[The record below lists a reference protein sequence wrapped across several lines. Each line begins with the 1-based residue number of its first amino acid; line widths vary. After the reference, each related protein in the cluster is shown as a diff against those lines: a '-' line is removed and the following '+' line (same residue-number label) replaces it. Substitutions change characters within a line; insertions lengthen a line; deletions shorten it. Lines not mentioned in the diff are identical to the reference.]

1 MKASSKRKRKESSE
15 GDSNKQRTLL
25 SFFSTSPKKKVKNEN
40 DENENHNRANDDLVE
55 EEDAMI
61 AVPSATSSLPSL
73 SRGSNRRTTNGATKS
88 AVATSSLHLD
98 SAASSQALP
107 AFTARASGRHGTGR
121 TAGGGAPSMAS
132 SLRRR
137 NHHLGGGGAGGPRPL
152 LLPGD
157 TIMPRGAGGRW
168 QQEEVEAAVMD
179 RMLSDRDVYDAD
191 PSQPKPQDAEPNR
204 ASLLSDEQRA
214 ALQVALEG
222 VSFFFTGSAGTGKS
236 FLLKEMITQL
246 RRKHR
251 EGIFVTAST
260 GVAACNI
267 GGVTLHGF
275 AGVGLANGSA
285 ESLAS
290 QVANAKW
297 TLARWRSA
305 KVLVVDEVSML
316 EAEFFDKMEK
326 VARIVRDSH
335 LPFGGIQIILCGDF
349 LQLPPVVKGRD
360 HKFCFQADCWSSVI
374 KRTIILQQVF
384 RQADEQFVGI
394 LNQIRV
400 GRLSPE
406 ARRILEGRLLG
417 PASTATA
424 KQPEPDSAG
433 ESEGEASGEKEKE
446 IVATRLYSHRRDVDA
461 ENVKCLQDI
470 NTESHTFYAE
480 DEGTNPY
487 LKQLQQNCPAPYELE
502 LKVGAQVILLKN
514 LDFENELVN
523 GARGLVVE
531 FRKPDRSEREKE
543 RDKAFAKQEYP
554 DVLFANGHRRILT
567 PEQFSVEVGGSV
579 KASRKQVPLG
589 LAWALSIHKSQG
601 MTISKVELH
610 LGNVFEY
617 GQAYVA
623 LSRATSLEGLRL
635 LSFNPA
641 GIKAHP
647 RVLQFYQ
654 SLLGRPL
661 FADQSSQPT
670 TISTTTTTT
679 TTASSAQP
687 PRTMHGDRGG
697 MSFPSSAPAQ
707 TTTRS
712 SAVSLR
718 STSSSSSPST
728 FSFAPASSSSASSA
742 SPYFASP
749 VPSASSP
756 ILLRGRKGGSPH
768 QKRAQ
773 THTAPSASGVGVGA
787 QSETTLLANDAVDDL
802 FFWQHF
808 VAQELDFSAASAAA
822 SSSPDD
828 SSPASSAGGAAAGGE
843 LLSSPPSSVSTTPAS
858 SQSQREPERR
868 EDEQVVV
875 EVAVPEDLGHA
886 MEEDVRPADDASH
899 DAQDENQPSQEEEV
913 EENKEE
919 DQDAEAEEKQK
930 GSGEGGEEAAPRA
943 EERVFLSARDL
954 LRRLAGG
961 GPGDDHREKGV

>member
-55 EEDAMI
+55 EEDAVI

-446 IVATRLYSHRRDVDA
+446 IVATRLYSHRRNVDA

-661 FADQSSQPT
+661 FADQSSQRT
-670 TISTTTTTT
+670 TISTTTTT

-843 LLSSPPSSVSTTPAS
+843 LLSSPPSSSVSTTPAS
-858 SQSQREPERR
+858 SQSQREQERR

-943 EERVFLSARDL
+943 EKRVFLSARDL

-961 GPGDDHREKGV
+961 GLGDDHREKGV

>member
-1 MKASSKRKRKESSE
+1 
-15 GDSNKQRTLL
+15 
-25 SFFSTSPKKKVKNEN
+25 
-40 DENENHNRANDDLVE
+40 
-55 EEDAMI
+55 
-61 AVPSATSSLPSL
+61 
-73 SRGSNRRTTNGATKS
+73 
-88 AVATSSLHLD
+88 
-98 SAASSQALP
+98 
-107 AFTARASGRHGTGR
+107 
-121 TAGGGAPSMAS
+121 MAS

-137 NHHLGGGGAGGPRPL
+137 NHHHHLGGGSGGGPRPL

-179 RMLSDRDVYDAD
+179 RILSDRDVYDAD
-191 PSQPKPQDAEPNR
+191 PAQPKPQDAEPDR

-214 ALQVALEG
+214 ALQVALDG

-251 EGIFVTAST
+251 DGIFVTAST

-290 QVANAKW
+290 QVTNAKW

-400 GRLSPE
+400 GHLSPE

-417 PASTATA
+417 PGSTAAAVA

-433 ESEGEASGEKEKE
+433 ESEGEASGEREKE

-554 DVLFANGHRRILT
+554 DVLFANGHRRVLT

-670 TISTTTTTT
+670 TSTATTAT
-679 TTASSAQP
+679 TTASSATTTASSAPP
-687 PRTMHGDRGG
+687 PRVAHGDRGG
-697 MSFPSSAPAQ
+697 MSFPSSAPAP

-718 STSSSSSPST
+718 STASSSSSSSSST
-728 FSFAPASSSSASSA
+728 FSFAPASSSSASRA

-749 VPSASSP
+749 VPTASSP

-768 QKRAQ
+768 QKRSQ
-773 THTAPSASGVGVGA
+773 THTAAPSAPGAGA
-787 QSETTLLANDAVDDL
+787 QTSETTKLANDAADDL

-822 SSSPDD
+822 SSSPYD

-843 LLSSPPSSVSTTPAS
+843 LLSSPPSSSVSTTPAS
-858 SQSQREPERR
+858 SQSQRELERR
-868 EDEQVVV
+868 EDEQATV
-875 EVAVPEDLGHA
+875 EVEVPEDLGHA
-886 MEEDVRPADDASH
+886 MEEEEDVPGPADDASH
-899 DAQDENQPSQEEEV
+899 DAQDETRPSQQQQQQEE
-913 EENKEE
+913 KMEE
-919 DQDAEAEEKQK
+919 DQDAEAEAEAEEKQK
-930 GSGEGGEEAAPRA
+930 ESGEGREEAAPRA

-961 GPGDDHREKGV
+961 GPGGDDHREKGV